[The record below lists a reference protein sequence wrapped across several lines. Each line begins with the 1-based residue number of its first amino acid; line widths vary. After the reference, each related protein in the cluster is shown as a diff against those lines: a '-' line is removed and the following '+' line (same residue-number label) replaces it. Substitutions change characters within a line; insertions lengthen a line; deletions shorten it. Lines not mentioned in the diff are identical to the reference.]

1 MKPVYVNGVLHK
13 SVRDAV
19 ITTGGN
25 EVAFRKALSCGLPYY
40 GYSLSRD
47 PPDPEDAPK
56 RKPGSPLIH
65 NLKVHP

>member
-13 SVRDAV
+13 SIRDAI

-25 EVAFRKALSCGLPYY
+25 ETAFRKALSCGLPYY

-47 PPDPEDAPK
+47 PPEPEEEPK
-56 RKPGSPLIH
+56 RKPGSALIH
-65 NLKVHP
+65 NPKVTP